1 MLASQNYKSTTMYC
15 IGCGHDISR
24 KSSKDRRNL
33 GSGSISDPE
42 PRKLVMSAWTS
53 LLNKQL
59 SLQGI
64 SIDHTTIDLDNP
76 GRMCKTCF
84 TQFGTYQKLITQLE
98 GKLSVALQKLD
109 YSLKERTPESP
120 STPETPCSSSYA
132 SPSASKRKRSCSF
145 PPMTAAASPPVTVTC
160 LNCF

>member
-1 MLASQNYKSTTMYC
+1 MYY

-24 KSSKDRRNL
+24 KSSKDGRNII
-33 GSGSISDPE
+33 GSGSISNPE
-42 PRKLVMSAWTS
+42 PRKLVMSTWTS

-59 SLQGI
+59 NLQGI

-98 GKLSVALQKLD
+98 GKLSVALQKLERRE
-109 YSLKERTPESP
+109 LLRVLVLLRLPVAAVMLLLQQVKEDGL
-120 STPETPCSSSYA
+120 A
-132 SPSASKRKRSCSF
+132 LF
-145 PPMTAAASPPVTVTC
+145 H
-160 LNCF
+160 